1 MSEDEKSEHVESALD
16 EIKRQLS
23 ARDDR
28 IAELEKRL
36 EDQEYS
42 VRSVLDMLIDWLET
56 DTQSSHGESRDVA

>member
-1 MSEDEKSEHVESALD
+1 MSEEQEAAHLEFALA
-16 EIKRQLS
+16 ELKQQLD

-42 VRSVLDMLIDWLET
+42 VRSVLDMLVDWLET
-56 DTQSSHGESRDVA
+56 DTKPKTAIDSEAA

>member
-1 MSEDEKSEHVESALD
+1 MSEEQEAAHLEFALAK
-16 EIKRQLS
+16 IKQQLD

-42 VRSVLDMLIDWLET
+42 VRSVLDMLVDWLET
-56 DTQSSHGESRDVA
+56 DTKPKTAIDSEAA

>member
-1 MSEDEKSEHVESALD
+1 MPDEQKDAQIETALA
-16 EIKRQLS
+16 EIKQQLG

-56 DTQSSHGESRDVA
+56 DTNPAPETGREAA

>member
-56 DTQSSHGESRDVA
+56 DTQSSHGESRDVV

>member
-1 MSEDEKSEHVESALD
+1 MSEEQKAEHIETALE
-16 EIKRQLS
+16 EIRRQLG

-56 DTQSSHGESRDVA
+56 DTKPDSDQGREVA

>member
-1 MSEDEKSEHVESALD
+1 MSEEQEAAHIEFALA
-16 EIKRQLS
+16 EIKQQLG

-56 DTQSSHGESRDVA
+56 DTKPKPAVDSESA

>member
-1 MSEDEKSEHVESALD
+1 MSQEQEAAHLEFALA
-16 EIKRQLS
+16 EIKQQLD

-42 VRSVLDMLIDWLET
+42 VRSVLDMLVDWLET
-56 DTQSSHGESRDVA
+56 DTKPKTAIDSEAA

>member
-1 MSEDEKSEHVESALD
+1 MSEEQEAAHLEFALA
-16 EIKRQLS
+16 EIKQQLD

-42 VRSVLDMLIDWLET
+42 VRSVLDMLVDWLEM
-56 DTQSSHGESRDVA
+56 DTKPKTAIDSEAA

>member
-1 MSEDEKSEHVESALD
+1 MSEEQKAEQVETALA

-36 EDQEYS
+36 ENQEYS
-42 VRSVLDMLIDWLET
+42 VRSVLDMLIDWLEADAQASPT
-56 DTQSSHGESRDVA
+56 SSRDAA

>member
-1 MSEDEKSEHVESALD
+1 MSEEKEAAHLEFALA
-16 EIKRQLS
+16 EIKQQLD

-42 VRSVLDMLIDWLET
+42 VRSVLDMLVDWLET
-56 DTQSSHGESRDVA
+56 DTKPKTAIDSEAA

>member
-36 EDQEYS
+36 EDQE
-42 VRSVLDMLIDWLET
+42 
-56 DTQSSHGESRDVA
+56 

>member
-1 MSEDEKSEHVESALD
+1 MSDFDQKAQIETALA
-16 EIKRQLS
+16 EIKQQLG

-36 EDQEYS
+36 EDQEFS

-56 DTQSSHGESRDVA
+56 DTNSASGSDQEAA

>member
-1 MSEDEKSEHVESALD
+1 MSEEQKAEQVETALAD
-16 EIKRQLS
+16 IKRQLS

-36 EDQEYS
+36 ENQEYS

-56 DTQSSHGESRDVA
+56 DTQASPTSSRDAA

>member
-1 MSEDEKSEHVESALD
+1 MSEEQKSEQVETALA

-36 EDQEYS
+36 ENQEYS

-56 DTQSSHGESRDVA
+56 DTQASPTSSRDAA

>member
-1 MSEDEKSEHVESALD
+1 MSEEQEAAHLEFALA
-16 EIKRQLS
+16 EIKQQLD

-42 VRSVLDMLIDWLET
+42 VRSVLDMLVDWLET
-56 DTQSSHGESRDVA
+56 DTKPKTAIDSEAA

>member
-1 MSEDEKSEHVESALD
+1 MSEEQKAEQVETALA

-36 EDQEYS
+36 ENQEYS

-56 DTQSSHGESRDVA
+56 DAQASPTSSRDAA

>member
-1 MSEDEKSEHVESALD
+1 MSEEKEAAHLEFALA
-16 EIKRQLS
+16 EIKQQLD

-42 VRSVLDMLIDWLET
+42 VRSVLDMLVVWLET
-56 DTQSSHGESRDVA
+56 DTKPKTAIDSEAA

>member
-1 MSEDEKSEHVESALD
+1 MSEDEKSEHVETALE
-16 EIKRQLS
+16 EIKQQLS

-56 DTQSSHGESRDVA
+56 DTQSGHKETRDVA

>member
-1 MSEDEKSEHVESALD
+1 MSEEQKAEQVETALA
-16 EIKRQLS
+16 EIKRQLC

-36 EDQEYS
+36 ENQEYS

-56 DTQSSHGESRDVA
+56 DTQASPTSSRDAA

>member
-1 MSEDEKSEHVESALD
+1 MSEEQEAAHIEFALA
-16 EIKRQLS
+16 EIKQQLD

-42 VRSVLDMLIDWLET
+42 VRSVLDMLVDWLET
-56 DTQSSHGESRDVA
+56 DTKPKTAIDSEAA

>member
-1 MSEDEKSEHVESALD
+1 MSEEQKAEQVETALA

-36 EDQEYS
+36 ENQEYS

-56 DTQSSHGESRDVA
+56 DTQASPTSSRDAA

>member
-1 MSEDEKSEHVESALD
+1 MSEHEKSEHVESALE
-16 EIKRQLS
+16 EIKQQLS

>member
-1 MSEDEKSEHVESALD
+1 MPDEQKDAQIETVLA
-16 EIKRQLS
+16 EIKQQLG

-56 DTQSSHGESRDVA
+56 DTNPAPETGREAA

>member
-1 MSEDEKSEHVESALD
+1 MSEDQQAAHVETALA

-56 DTQSSHGESRDVA
+56 DTKTSTDPDREAA